1 MKMLSKPLG
10 IFLNSSENN
19 LNFPR
24 KNFENTKLA
33 FKSL

>member
-1 MKMLSKPLG
+1 MKMLSKPLD

-24 KNFENTKLA
+24 KNFENT
-33 FKSL
+33 